1 MHGVRL
7 TRTRAKT
14 APRKISKGKTC
25 GANGRVWIK
34 SEVKAETK
42 AEVETTE
49 VYSYTYETDE
59 EGEGDKGKEDP
70 EEEETPLLSESLDE
84 YYRKRVFVFVHHFAG
99 PTDPLT
105 TAMRNEALR
114 QGIRLKAISV
124 RKGQWD
130 WGPCC

>member
-7 TRTRAKT
+7 TR
-14 APRKISKGKTC
+14 APEQRLPQERSVKERPAGQMEESG
-25 GANGRVWIK
+25 K

-59 EGEGDKGKEDP
+59 EGEGDEGKEDP

-99 PTDPLT
+99 LQI
-105 TAMRNEALR
+105 LSR
-114 QGIRLKAISV
+114 Q
-124 RKGQWD
+124 
-130 WGPCC
+130 P